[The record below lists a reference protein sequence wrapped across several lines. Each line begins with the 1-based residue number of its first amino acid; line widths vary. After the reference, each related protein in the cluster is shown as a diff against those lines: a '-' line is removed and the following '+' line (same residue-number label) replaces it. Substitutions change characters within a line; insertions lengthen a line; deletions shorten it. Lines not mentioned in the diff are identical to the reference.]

1 MCNNF
6 FPKIVFL
13 WGDVEKYGT
22 AGQATEDNITRH
34 MRIAC
39 WINNAT
45 DSHSE
50 YVKLAAFPR
59 RLWLRERTSMLRLHL
74 VVRIVT
80 SVLQMVKYHI
90 TNTCDMIAGR
100 SHSARP
106 TEAHAVT
113 RQHAPV

>member
-59 RLWLRERTSMLRLHL
+59 RTAT
-74 VVRIVT
+74 V
-80 SVLQMVKYHI
+80 
-90 TNTCDMIAGR
+90 
-100 SHSARP
+100 
-106 TEAHAVT
+106 VT
-113 RQHAPV
+113 RTHVNVTFTLGGTYSNQRASNGQIPHNKYVRYDRGSQSLCTTD